1 MMNKRK
7 VDKDPVLGNY
17 YQAFRKEYP
26 PEVTL
31 QHFLRFTKEHPSIT
45 SSLRMLQL
53 HLRRQI
59 IGEKFWAVLT
69 TRRKEA
75 ETEAAMEGE
84 YQGQLSYVKKL
95 AARVVANKAAFHKR
109 LLAEEAERKRLNRIG
124 KGKEG
129 DSREVILKQQSRLM
143 SFFNLKKSRLGS
155 SSWKSNNAS
164 IVPEKI
170 IMTTKGGAARE
181 NDVPSSGKKS
191 AKQSK
196 SRQAELED
204 DELEEITGLG
214 EEIMGQASRSKKG
227 ATKGKRPKPGSAE
240 RGVGKEEE
248 GGCLMGG
255 IEGGVT
261 YEYNPNVH
269 LFYNNT
275 KPPSPNGGS
284 SNIIDDSNKKVGRR
298 GGSGSDSKKDRTA
311 NRRRRSTFKPNLL
324 L

>member
-31 QHFLRFTKEHPSIT
+31 QHFLRFTKDHPSIT

-59 IGEKFWAVLT
+59 VGEKFWSVLT

-84 YQGQLSYVKKL
+84 YRSQLNYVKKI

-109 LLAEEAERKRLNRIG
+109 QLAEEAERKRLNRIG

-129 DSREVILKQQSRLM
+129 DSREVIMKQQSRLM
-143 SFFNLKKSRLGS
+143 SFFNLKKSRWGS
-155 SSWKSNNAS
+155 SSWKANNAS

-170 IMTTKGGAARE
+170 MMTAKGGKS
-181 NDVPSSGKKS
+181 VPSSGKKS
-191 AKQSK
+191 AKK
-196 SRQAELED
+196 PKLGD
-204 DELEEITGLG
+204 DQLEEVAGLG
-214 EEIMGQASRSKKG
+214 EEIIGQTSRSKKG
-227 ATKGKRPKPGSAE
+227 ATKGKRPKPGGRYAE
-240 RGVGKEEE
+240 GEVGEEDD
-248 GGCLMGG
+248 GGNAYLGG
-255 IEGGVT
+255 GTDGGVA

-269 LFYNNT
+269 LFYGNT
-275 KPPSPNGGS
+275 KPPSPNNGES
-284 SNIIDDSNKKVGRR
+284 SNINDDGNKKAASNDG
-298 GGSGSDSKKDRTA
+298 KKDRSR